1 MREETLPQ
9 ANIYSNKTLFEQADD
24 RIKKRIAQMLKR
36 KSAFSVKNN
45 SKENEKNKS
54 PIKTSIIKNTNID
67 ENILI
72 NDLNQKKDVKNKIE
86 DNIEQN
92 DEIIS
97 ELNLENNNI
106 SNIKKHFVCESNII
120 NLDNSPILSNN
131 NIINENNYYNNS
143 STNNSYNNSIT
154 FRDSQEKEVN
164 ISNLDNNSIDDIIIN
179 KEDNNIEE
187 DFLNINNDNDRILSK
202 SLYNYDHD
210 DDFMQNKEEKIK
222 EENEFALK
230 YLTSSSDSFVQL
242 DNHLVARAKVQGG
255 EITESYLQALFPD
268 MVLDQNK
275 PLKTKNYEVT
285 EIIKEEREI
294 ESPFGKTNNFY
305 TNNSKT
311 SRIALHKDLKLKN
324 WKCFEKIK
332 KLNKPLVRT
341 KSNALLLRKRKNLKR
356 SKTNKDNINSNI
368 NNKTLKLTKYK
379 SVSNFK
385 NLKKIIKN
393 NNNTKKKKLNI
404 SCSHLNINN
413 NKIKNNK
420 DNFKIKNELEF
431 NSTFSFNMYERRKAN
446 NRNQNKIQKTFT
458 NLLDKEDDLNDALL
472 IHNCIKTIGKSKNL
486 KINKH
491 YLKNINFY
499 ENHKEMDNKNK
510 IIKKRNQK
518 ESGNNKINLES
529 NFLKDS
535 SKLNHLN
542 TTDIIK
548 KPKYV
553 LMKNNSRQKLNK
565 NLKIVTNANLLEKI
579 NNNVNKSFTHINNA
593 SSFSCNEQT
602 KPKKYLTKNNRVK
615 SLSRLIIKK
624 HKLNDIL
631 NSETN
636 IERAKSNHKK
646 LNILAKS
653 EYINTENSF
662 MKMKARKN
670 KKSININKNINNMNN
685 NNTLSDKRKFITSY
699 KKIDY
704 SYVKAKVETGLSE
717 DAIKRLLN
725 NNKKLANK
733 EHTKKIEKDKKQCLF
748 KKCKTNMNRTIE
760 AFKKIAS
767 NIKQKLFKKNR
778 NEK

>member
-1 MREETLPQ
+1 M
-9 ANIYSNKTLFEQADD
+9 
-24 RIKKRIAQMLKR
+24 
-36 KSAFSVKNN
+36 
-45 SKENEKNKS
+45 
-54 PIKTSIIKNTNID
+54 
-67 ENILI
+67 
-72 NDLNQKKDVKNKIE
+72 
-86 DNIEQN
+86 
-92 DEIIS
+92 
-97 ELNLENNNI
+97 
-106 SNIKKHFVCESNII
+106 
-120 NLDNSPILSNN
+120 
-131 NIINENNYYNNS
+131 
-143 STNNSYNNSIT
+143 
-154 FRDSQEKEVN
+154 
-164 ISNLDNNSIDDIIIN
+164 
-179 KEDNNIEE
+179 
-187 DFLNINNDNDRILSK
+187 
-202 SLYNYDHD
+202 
-210 DDFMQNKEEKIK
+210 
-222 EENEFALK
+222 
-230 YLTSSSDSFVQL
+230 
-242 DNHLVARAKVQGG
+242 
-255 EITESYLQALFPD
+255 
-268 MVLDQNK
+268 
-275 PLKTKNYEVT
+275 
-285 EIIKEEREI
+285 
-294 ESPFGKTNNFY
+294 
-305 TNNSKT
+305 
-311 SRIALHKDLKLKN
+311 HKDLKLKN
-324 WKCFEKIK
+324 GKRSEKTK
-332 KLNKPLVRT
+332 KSNKPLVRT

-393 NNNTKKKKLNI
+393 NNNIKKKKLNI